1 MGTTSTNS
9 ASPYQA
15 LRAWGLVFSVGL
27 TLVCLIAFICTC
39 VESQP
44 IYSEHY
50 DVIRVD
56 KVFNPVSL
64 VYLFSCIPSLAFGSL
79 FSAVARIGDDLRA
92 VRASQGR
99 NGEPTTGET
108 PSAGTTAHTMENTP
122 AKMDDSNNIILVIA
136 GAIIIL
142 GVVFIAVSGVF
153 K

>member
-1 MGTTSTNS
+1 METTSTQS
-9 ASPYQA
+9 SPYQA

-64 VYLFSCIPSLAFGSL
+64 VYLFSSIPSLAFGSL

-92 VRASQGR
+92 VRATQGG
-99 NGEPTTGET
+99 NSETTTG
-108 PSAGTTAHTMENTP
+108 ENTP
-122 AKMDDSNNIILVIA
+122 AKEDDNSTTLLIIA
-136 GAIIIL
+136 GVITVLAVVCIAAF
-142 GVVFIAVSGVF
+142 GVL

>member
-1 MGTTSTNS
+1 METTSTNS
-9 ASPYQA
+9 ESPYQP
-15 LRAWGLVFSVGL
+15 LRTWGIVFSVGL

-44 IYSEHY
+44 IYGEHY

-64 VYLFSCIPSLAFGSL
+64 VYLFSSIPSLAFGAL

-92 VRASQGR
+92 VRASHGR
-99 NGEPTTGET
+99 NSEPTANAT
-108 PSAGTTAHTMENTP
+108 PLDGTTAHTGGNTP
-122 AKMDDSNNIILVIA
+122 AKMDDNGTILLVIA
-136 GAIIIL
+136 GSIIIL
-142 GVVFIAVSGVF
+142 CVVFVVAFGVF

>member
-1 MGTTSTNS
+1 METTSTNS
-9 ASPYQA
+9 TSPYQP
-15 LRAWGLVFSVGL
+15 LRTWGIVFSVGL

-39 VESQP
+39 VKSQP
-44 IYSEHY
+44 IYGEHY

-92 VRASQGR
+92 VRASQGH
-99 NGEPTTGET
+99 NSEPTTGK
-108 PSAGTTAHTMENTP
+108 NKP
-122 AKMDDSNNIILVIA
+122 AKEDDNSTTLLIIA
-136 GAIIIL
+136 GVITVLA
-142 GVVFIAVSGVF
+142 VVFIAVSGVF

>member
-1 MGTTSTNS
+1 METTSTNS

-39 VESQP
+39 TIKMP
-44 IYSEHY
+44 II
-50 DVIRVD
+50 DDGFTIGT
-56 KVFNPVSL
+56 KTIFNPVSL
-64 VYLFSCIPSLAFGSL
+64 VYLFSCIPSLAFGAL

-92 VRASQGR
+92 VRASQGC
-99 NGEPTTGET
+99 NSEPTTGEA
-108 PSAGTTAHTMENTP
+108 PSAGITAHTGGNTP
-122 AKMDDSNNIILVIA
+122 AKMDDNSNIILVIA

-142 GVVFIAVSGVF
+142 GVVFIAVSGVL

>member
-1 MGTTSTNS
+1 METTSTQS
-9 ASPYQA
+9 SPYQP
-15 LRAWGLVFSVGL
+15 LRTWGLVFSVGL
-27 TLVCLIAFICTC
+27 TAVCLIAFICTC

-92 VRASQGR
+92 VRASQGH
-99 NGEPTTGET
+99 NSELTANAT
-108 PSAGTTAHTMENTP
+108 PSDGTTAHTDGNTP
-122 AKMDDSNNIILVIA
+122 AKMDDNGTILLVIA

-142 GVVFIAVSGVF
+142 CVVFSVAFGVF

>member
-1 MGTTSTNS
+1 METTSTNS
-9 ASPYQA
+9 TSPYQP
-15 LRAWGLVFSVGL
+15 LRTWGLVFSVGL

-44 IYSEHY
+44 IYGEHY

-92 VRASQGR
+92 VRASQGD
-99 NGEPTTGET
+99 NSEPTTGGN
-108 PSAGTTAHTMENTP
+108 AP
-122 AKMDDSNNIILVIA
+122 AKDDNSTTLLIIA
-136 GAIIIL
+136 GVITVLA
-142 GVVFIAVSGVF
+142 VVFIAVSGVF

>member
-9 ASPYQA
+9 TSPYQP
-15 LRAWGLVFSVGL
+15 LRTWGLVFSVGL

-64 VYLFSCIPSLAFGSL
+64 VYLFSSIPSLAFGSL

-99 NGEPTTGET
+99 NGEPTADG
-108 PSAGTTAHTMENTP
+108 NTP
-122 AKMDDSNNIILVIA
+122 AKEDDNNTILLIIA
-136 GAIIIL
+136 GVIIVL
-142 GVVFIAVSGVF
+142 CVVLVAAFGVF

>member
-9 ASPYQA
+9 SSPYQP
-15 LRAWGLVFSVGL
+15 LRTWGLVFSVGL
-27 TLVCLIAFICTC
+27 TAVCVIAFICTC

-64 VYLFSCIPSLAFGSL
+64 VYLFSSIPSLAFGAL

-99 NGEPTTGET
+99 NSEPTANATV
-108 PSAGTTAHTMENTP
+108 SDGTTAHTGENAP
-122 AKMDDSNNIILVIA
+122 AKMDDNGTILLVIA
-136 GAIIIL
+136 GSIIIL
-142 GVVFIAVSGVF
+142 CVVFIAVSGVF

>member
-1 MGTTSTNS
+1 METTSTNS
-9 ASPYQA
+9 TSPYQP
-15 LRAWGLVFSVGL
+15 LRTWGLVFSVGL
-27 TLVCLIAFICTC
+27 TAVCLIAFICTC

-92 VRASQGR
+92 VRATQGR
-99 NGEPTTGET
+99 NSEPTTGE
-108 PSAGTTAHTMENTP
+108 NTP
-122 AKMDDSNNIILVIA
+122 AKDDNSTILLIIA
-136 GAIIIL
+136 GVITVLI
-142 GVVFIAVSGVF
+142 VVFVAAFGVF

>member
-9 ASPYQA
+9 TSPYQP
-15 LRAWGLVFSVGL
+15 LRTWGLVFSVGL
-27 TLVCLIAFICTC
+27 TAVCLIAFICTC

-44 IYSEHY
+44 IYGEHY

-64 VYLFSCIPSLAFGSL
+64 VYLFSSIPSLAFGAL

-92 VRASQGR
+92 VRATQGR
-99 NGEPTTGET
+99 NGEPTADG
-108 PSAGTTAHTMENTP
+108 NTP
-122 AKMDDSNNIILVIA
+122 AKEGDNSTILLIIA
-136 GAIIIL
+136 GVIIVL
-142 GVVFIAVSGVF
+142 GVVFIVAFDVF

>member
-9 ASPYQA
+9 TSPYQP
-15 LRAWGLVFSVGL
+15 LRTWGLVFSVGL

-44 IYSEHY
+44 IYGEHY

-64 VYLFSCIPSLAFGSL
+64 VYLFSSIPSLAFGSL

-99 NGEPTTGET
+99 NGEPT
-108 PSAGTTAHTMENTP
+108 ADATP
-122 AKMDDSNNIILVIA
+122 AKENDNSTTLLIIA
-136 GAIIIL
+136 GVITVLA
-142 GVVFIAVSGVF
+142 VVFIAVSGVF

>member
-9 ASPYQA
+9 TSPYQP

-27 TLVCLIAFICTC
+27 TAVCLIAFICTC

-92 VRASQGR
+92 VRASLGR
-99 NGEPTTGET
+99 NSEPTTNAT
-108 PSAGTTAHTMENTP
+108 PSAGTTDHTDGNTP
-122 AKMDDSNNIILVIA
+122 AKMDDNGTILLVIA
-136 GAIIIL
+136 GSIIIL
-142 GVVFIAVSGVF
+142 CVVFVVAFGVF

>member
-39 VESQP
+39 TIKMP
-44 IYSEHY
+44 II
-50 DVIRVD
+50 DDGFTIGT
-56 KVFNPVSL
+56 KTIFNPVSL
-64 VYLFSCIPSLAFGSL
+64 VYLFSSIPSLAFGSL

-92 VRASQGR
+92 VRASHGC
-99 NGEPTTGET
+99 NSEPTTDG
-108 PSAGTTAHTMENTP
+108 NTP
-122 AKMDDSNNIILVIA
+122 AKEDDNSTTLLIIA
-136 GAIIIL
+136 GVITVLA
-142 GVVFIAVSGVF
+142 VVFIAVSGVF